1 MVSASVWSSF
11 RSPQLVNLAS
21 KGFLPWSWAVMV
33 QYSLGTNSL
42 ISSSRSQMIRVATD
56 WTRPADRP
64 LRTLAQRMGL
74 IL

>member
-1 MVSASVWSSF
+1 MT
-11 RSPQLVNLAS
+11 
-21 KGFLPWSWAVMV
+21 
-33 QYSLGTNSL
+33 QYSWGTKSL

-56 WTRPADRP
+56 CTLPAERP